1 MFLMILIWSL
11 IILQNDPQKEMRFIY
26 DSPNRRIPL
35 FCNFP
40 LYAIRYNYNFG
51 ELRRGK
57 NIIYVWWF
65 ILILIIRWLILIL
78 SFLIDHVILFFD
90 YLHQFPFVSHMIHS
104 NLFVWTFLRVL
115 FSPDRSIH
123 HLGIYYLILRTL
135 IKSDSYNRSF
145 LFTLSL
151 WSHPCMVLS

>member
-1 MFLMILIWSL
+1 MKRCFSKTL
-11 IILQNDPQKEMRFIY
+11 KHRFTKWRY
-26 DSPNRRIPL
+26 PRFSD
-35 FCNFP
+35 FP

-135 IKSDSYNRSF
+135 IKSDSYNRNCFSCIYHNN
-145 LFTLSL
+145 SK
-151 WSHPCMVLS
+151 SSIG